1 VRIALVCPYAWDDA
15 GGVQVHV
22 RELGERLRE
31 RSHHVVGLAPV
42 RRAAAESW
50 IRGVGRPVDLTYN
63 ASSAPIDPRPWS
75 AAQVR
80 AELRGFR
87 PDVVHVH
94 EPFAP
99 STTLWAVLTSP
110 APLVATFHSGATRSR
125 LFDVAAPVLRLLARR
140 LAVRVAVSR
149 EAARFAG
156 SRLGGQFEMVP
167 NGLDVARFAEATPR
181 PDLAG
186 LDGVKLLFCSRL
198 DERKGFPVAVDAFEQ
213 LLQGR
218 PSLRLAVAGDG
229 PDRVAVDL
237 LSAGARQRVTMLG
250 AVPHEDLPPVHR
262 ACDLFLGTAVGG
274 ESFGY
279 VLAEAMA
286 AGLPVVAS
294 DIPGYDEVITNEVD
308 GLLVPPRDPAVVAA
322 AAARVLDDPAL
333 AARLTGGGRDRVRSF
348 DWPAVVARLEELYER
363 AARLR

>member
-31 RSHHVVGLAPV
+31 RSHQVVGLAPV
-42 RRAAAESW
+42 RRAPTESW
-50 IRGVGRPVDLTYN
+50 VRGVGRPVDLIYN
-63 ASSAPIDPRPWS
+63 ASAAPIDPRPWS

-140 LAVRVAVSR
+140 LAVRVAISR

-167 NGLDVARFAEATPR
+167 NGLDVARFADAPPR

-186 LDGVKLLFCSRL
+186 LVGVKLLFCGRL
-198 DERKGFPVAVDAFEQ
+198 DERKGFPVAVEAFGQ

-218 PSLRLAVAGDG
+218 RTLRLVVAGDG
-229 PDRVAVDL
+229 PERAAVDR

-294 DIPGYDEVITNEVD
+294 DIPGYDEVITDGVD
-308 GLLVPPRDPAVVAA
+308 GLLVRPRDPAAVAA

-333 AARLTGGGRDRVRSF
+333 AARLIDGGRDRVHSF
-348 DWPAVVARLEELYER
+348 DWSAVVTRLEELYER